1 MMDDSA
7 AMDLVDGLNGV
18 KSPQQEV
25 DELGNKIADLQ
36 NYALDANGKQQA
48 RGGSMSNAMA

>member
-48 RGGSMSNAMA
+48 R